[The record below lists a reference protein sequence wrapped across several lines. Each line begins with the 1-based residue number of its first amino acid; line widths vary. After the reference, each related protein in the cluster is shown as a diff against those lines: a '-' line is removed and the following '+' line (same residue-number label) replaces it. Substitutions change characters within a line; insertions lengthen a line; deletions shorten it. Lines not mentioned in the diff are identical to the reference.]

1 MALSHNVFFVWLFV
15 FFNHVMARLMYDRR
29 GRGAHRER
37 KSARTREE
45 GDVIC
50 YIVSLKFFLASSA
63 LLMDEIGGGDDWM
76 DGWME

>member
-1 MALSHNVFFVWLFV
+1 
-15 FFNHVMARLMYDRR
+15 MYDRR
-29 GRGAHRER
+29 GRGALRER
-37 KSARTREE
+37 KSVRTKG